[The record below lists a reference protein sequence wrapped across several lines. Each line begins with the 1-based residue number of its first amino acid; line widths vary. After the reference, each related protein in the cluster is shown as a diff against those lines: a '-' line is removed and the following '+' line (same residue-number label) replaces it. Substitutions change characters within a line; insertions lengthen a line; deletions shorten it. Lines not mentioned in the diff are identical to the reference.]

1 LDIGNFQIDNLINE
15 EMPVLLGSKDYYD
28 KNLIV
33 SGKSKNHRGKCNLA
47 HSFLLVEEE
56 DLKDKECDKEG
67 NELERLPFLKSHVIM
82 NKKTQE
88 HKLGQIVRYESIYFG
103 MQEFFIQVET
113 TILNDNIKFLIE
125 VMDVLGQKEDGEM
138 LASEEEYERQLLY
151 SRDQIC
157 P

>member
-1 LDIGNFQIDNLINE
+1 LYVCLDELDIKFNTCKFKVQDDKDITETQIEFWLDIGNFQIDNLINE

-33 SGKSKNHRGKCNLA
+33 SGKSKNHRGKYNLA

-88 HKLGQIVRYESIYFG
+88 HKLG
-103 MQEFFIQVET
+103 
-113 TILNDNIKFLIE
+113 
-125 VMDVLGQKEDGEM
+125 
-138 LASEEEYERQLLY
+138 
-151 SRDQIC
+151 
-157 P
+157 

>member
-1 LDIGNFQIDNLINE
+1 MYVCLDELDIKFNTCKFKVQDDKDITETQIEFWLDIGNFQIDNLINE

-33 SGKSKNHRGKCNLA
+33 SGKSKNHRGKYNLA

-88 HKLGQIVRYESIYFG
+88 HKLG
-103 MQEFFIQVET
+103 
-113 TILNDNIKFLIE
+113 
-125 VMDVLGQKEDGEM
+125 
-138 LASEEEYERQLLY
+138 
-151 SRDQIC
+151 
-157 P
+157 

>member
-1 LDIGNFQIDNLINE
+1 MCLDELDIKFNTCKFKVQDDKDITETQIEFWLDIGNFQIDNLINE

-33 SGKSKNHRGKCNLA
+33 SGKSKNHRGKYNLA

-88 HKLGQIVRYESIYFG
+88 HKLG
-103 MQEFFIQVET
+103 
-113 TILNDNIKFLIE
+113 
-125 VMDVLGQKEDGEM
+125 
-138 LASEEEYERQLLY
+138 
-151 SRDQIC
+151 
-157 P
+157 

>member
-33 SGKSKNHRGKCNLA
+33 SGKSKNHRGKYNLA

-103 MQEFFIQVET
+103 M
-113 TILNDNIKFLIE
+113 
-125 VMDVLGQKEDGEM
+125 
-138 LASEEEYERQLLY
+138 
-151 SRDQIC
+151 
-157 P
+157 